1 MLKTFQQNI
10 TDQHLCS
17 RGEKILVAVSGGPD
31 SVVLLDLF
39 DKSGFEISIAHCNF
53 KLRGKESD
61 EDETL
66 VKELAGK
73 YQKAFFVKDFETE
86 KYADEHGLSIQEAAR
101 ELRYNWFERLADQHG
116 FDRIALGHHRDD
128 AEETFFI
135 NLIRGSGLTGLKSI
149 PAKRGRFIRPLL
161 FASRQS
167 VETYAEEHG
176 LKCRQDSS
184 NASDKYLRNRIRH
197 HLIPLLGE
205 IDGRAKEG
213 LAKSLSNLEE
223 DYLILQELINEKRK
237 KMIIRNGEYLTISIN
252 DLLTL
257 QPVQTWSYYLLFP
270 FGFNRDTTDS
280 IARSSEEKESG
291 KIFISVSHE
300 LLVDR
305 EHLFI
310 RDREAKP
317 SSETMLIHLHDEQID
332 HPVGMEFKVV
342 DNEDSGFGVSG
353 NTTVWFDL
361 DKLHFPLK
369 LRSWKTGDSIR
380 PFGMEGSKLVSD
392 ILTDEKVNLFD
403 KEKVMVLE
411 SGGVIIWILGIRR
424 SDHFKVG
431 ENTRKVYRLRLT

>member
-1 MLKTFQQNI
+1 
-10 TDQHLCS
+10 
-17 RGEKILVAVSGGPD
+17 
-31 SVVLLDLF
+31 
-39 DKSGFEISIAHCNF
+39 
-53 KLRGKESD
+53 
-61 EDETL
+61 
-66 VKELAGK
+66 
-73 YQKAFFVKDFETE
+73 
-86 KYADEHGLSIQEAAR
+86 
-101 ELRYNWFERLADQHG
+101 
-116 FDRIALGHHRDD
+116 
-128 AEETFFI
+128 
-135 NLIRGSGLTGLKSI
+135 
-149 PAKRGRFIRPLL
+149 
-161 FASRQS
+161 
-167 VETYAEEHG
+167 
-176 LKCRQDSS
+176 
-184 NASDKYLRNRIRH
+184 
-197 HLIPLLGE
+197 
-205 IDGRAKEG
+205 
-213 LAKSLSNLEE
+213 LEE

-380 PFGMEGSKLVSD
+380 PFGMKGTKLVSD